1 MLVRPECVRMRQ
13 RPPREPGVPNAAA
26 TWGWKP
32 GIGAAAGA
40 AAPLLLIAVLAAGSA
55 AAQGVREHTRL
66 VPRGTTVTQ
75 SQAEALTLTVSPASF
90 RLVQTWIRTAGTI
103 DKTEKVLSAAL
114 SGPDAPLVKVG
125 QRVRAFPPSS
135 KSSMYQAFV
144 TRVTPRAGGV
154 AVEASLASTGRRNTV
169 LYVMEI
175 VVERGPF
182 LSVPNEA
189 IIEEGE
195 KHIVYVQQHPGQ
207 YVPQEIHTGIQGE
220 LLTQILDGVK
230 DGDQVVTFGS
240 FFIDAEHKLKGTEQ
254 GPQDP
259 LPR

>member
-1 MLVRPECVRMRQ
+1 MT
-13 RPPREPGVPNAAA
+13 PNR
-26 TWGWKP
+26 
-32 GIGAAAGA
+32 IF
-40 AAPLLLIAVLAAGSA
+40 LLLMSLVVAESVS
-55 AAQGVREHTRL
+55 AQGVREHTRL

-75 SQAEALTLTVSPASF
+75 SQAEALTLTVSGASL
-90 RLVQTWIRTAGTI
+90 RLVQSWIRAAGTI
-103 DKTEKVLSAAL
+103 DKTNKILSADL
-114 SGPDAPLVKVG
+114 SGPDAALIEVG

-144 TRVTPRAGGV
+144 TRAVPRTGGV
-154 AVEASLASTGRRNTV
+154 TVEASLASTGRQNTT

-175 VVERGPF
+175 VVEQGPF

-189 IIEEGE
+189 IIEEGD
-195 KHIVYVQQHPGQ
+195 KHIVYVEQHPGQ

-220 LLTQILDGVK
+220 LYTQVLDGVK

-254 GPQDP
+254 GAPGPYD
-259 LPR
+259 R